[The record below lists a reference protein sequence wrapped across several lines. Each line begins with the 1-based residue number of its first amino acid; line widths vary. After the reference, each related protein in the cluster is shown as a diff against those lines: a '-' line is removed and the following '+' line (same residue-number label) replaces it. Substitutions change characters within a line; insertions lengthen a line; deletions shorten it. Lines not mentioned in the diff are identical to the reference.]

1 MSGRALSDPTPWQT
15 GLMHGV
21 MSLAVFSGILGTAG
35 LGVHL
40 TGDAKDAGPRL
51 HYALFESREGPA
63 RTLKLEQPIDD
74 YPVLAA
80 QPSPALALA
89 SYDTPASLPVDEPD
103 TTVNPI
109 DDMPAPRRPVA
120 PDSIIIN
127 GTIVP
132 AGKSLSEV
140 TAEISLPRAPV
151 SGLFERVG
159 SRVLPVISEDGRRP
173 EKVYARP
180 VRNPEGRPTV
190 SIIVGGLGINYGTT
204 NAAIR
209 DLPPEVTLSF
219 VAGAPNLSTLVRR
232 ARNAGHEVLIELPM
246 EGFDKEGGKPP
257 ANLLRAGDVEN
268 NTARLTRLLGST
280 SGYFGVTNYKG
291 NKFGIDLASVGPVI
305 KTLAERGVAF
315 VEDGSLS
322 DGQFEFSS
330 RTHGASFARS
340 DLVIDSETNA
350 NAIEAKLFSLETE
363 ARRSGAAM
371 GTGFAFPLTV
381 DTVKTWAA
389 SLDEKGL
396 VLVPASSRLS
406 RVSLPETAAL
416 PSGSGGSQ

>member
-140 TAEISLPRAPV
+140 TRSACRVRLYQAYLNV
-151 SGLFERVG
+151 SE
-159 SRVLPVISEDGRRP
+159 
-173 EKVYARP
+173 
-180 VRNPEGRPTV
+180 
-190 SIIVGGLGINYGTT
+190 
-204 NAAIR
+204 AAYC
-209 DLPPEVTLSF
+209 LSF
-219 VAGAPNLSTLVRR
+219 PKMA
-232 ARNAGHEVLIELPM
+232 
-246 EGFDKEGGKPP
+246 D
-257 ANLLRAGDVEN
+257 
-268 NTARLTRLLGST
+268 
-280 SGYFGVTNYKG
+280 
-291 NKFGIDLASVGPVI
+291 
-305 KTLAERGVAF
+305 
-315 VEDGSLS
+315 
-322 DGQFEFSS
+322 
-330 RTHGASFARS
+330 
-340 DLVIDSETNA
+340 
-350 NAIEAKLFSLETE
+350 
-363 ARRSGAAM
+363 ARRKSMRDPFEIRKDAPQSPSLLAG
-371 GTGFAFPLTV
+371 
-381 DTVKTWAA
+381 WA
-389 SLDEKGL
+389 
-396 VLVPASSRLS
+396 
-406 RVSLPETAAL
+406 
-416 PSGSGGSQ
+416 